1 MITTTFLVLGLLFP
15 RLTLLFTYL
24 FGNMPDNST
33 PFAAD
38 VLCAILMPRFLIAF
52 WVYEQHLNAIWI
64 VLYVFFGIAELF
76 VRPGQ
81 RTTTIRRG

>member
-33 PFAAD
+33 PFGAD

-64 VLYVFFGIAELF
+64 VLYVFFGIAELLSSSG
-76 VRPGQ
+76 RK
-81 RTTTIRRG
+81 TINIRRS